1 MKVSVFVFRWANTS
15 SQRWR
20 SERGRV
26 GIREMIAL
34 MAVAVTILAAT
45 TAFLEVAGFDVAGWL
60 QEQFGN
66 PGH

>member
-1 MKVSVFVFRWANTS
+1 MKVPVVVVQWANPS
-15 SQRWR
+15 SRRWR
-20 SERGRV
+20 SERGGV

-66 PGH
+66 PG